1 MYLSKALQELG
12 LICFEIVKA
21 RVKTYNNMAQAQMKL
36 TAWDSAF
43 ASIRQVRSARVCS
56 AVYICRTNLP
66 YGYVIHS
73 FRPDCLMILL

>member
-1 MYLSKALQELG
+1 MYLSKSLQELR

-43 ASIRQVRSARVCS
+43 ASIRQVS
-56 AVYICRTNLP
+56 
-66 YGYVIHS
+66 
-73 FRPDCLMILL
+73 